1 MWKVPR
7 SGQVCI
13 PGPTKDDQLIKHGGF
28 KLCNLKEEKI
38 INVAT
43 KVFVLIL
50 FLRSQNQ
57 WQNRLN
63 KSVRF
68 KVFDKGIFFKV
79 RTEYLFIMYVY

>member
-1 MWKVPR
+1 MDKYSKPYK
-7 SGQVCI
+7 GH
-13 PGPTKDDQLIKHGGF
+13 QLIKHGAF
-28 KLCNLKEEKI
+28 KICNLKEEEM

-50 FLRSQNQ
+50 FLCYQNQ

-68 KVFDKGIFFKV
+68 KVFDKGIF
-79 RTEYLFIMYVY
+79 

>member
-1 MWKVPR
+1 MESTKEWT
-7 SGQVCI
+7 SI
-13 PGPTKDDQLIKHGGF
+13 PSPTKDDQLIKHGLEGSNYV
-28 KLCNLKEEKI
+28 CNLKEEEM

-50 FLRSQNQ
+50 FLRYQNQ

-68 KVFDKGIFFKV
+68 KVFDKGTFFSK
-79 RTEYLFIMYVY
+79 YLMYVY